1 MPRVYPKEKKWRR
14 IPLEE
19 ENSEILRDLLE
30 SQPKSFTGYVYLN
43 RRGRHYSQTYLNDVW
58 NKAVKGAG
66 YPYIPLKNASRH
78 SLGTKLADEGESP
91 GMVAQVLGHT
101 DTKTTK
107 KYARYGT
114 RALKPFLRRRTI
126 AKLKI
131 VTKAK
136 IGLPKLLKS
145 LGG

>member
-1 MPRVYPKEKKWRR
+1 
-14 IPLEE
+14 
-19 ENSEILRDLLE
+19 
-30 SQPKSFTGYVYLN
+30 
-43 RRGRHYSQTYLNDVW
+43 
-58 NKAVKGAG
+58 
-66 YPYIPLKNASRH
+66 
-78 SLGTKLADEGESP
+78 
-91 GMVAQVLGHT
+91 MVAQVLGHT